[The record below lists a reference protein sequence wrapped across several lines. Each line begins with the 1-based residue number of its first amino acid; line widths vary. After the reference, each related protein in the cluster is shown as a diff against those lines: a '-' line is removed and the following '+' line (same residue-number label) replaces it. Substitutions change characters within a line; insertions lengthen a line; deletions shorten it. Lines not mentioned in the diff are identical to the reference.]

1 MKFRDRQVSQ
11 PPATAAVSAPT
22 PSEVAVPVPVPAPV
36 EESPPPPSPWL
47 TVTPDRVQLSNPHVW
62 LQGNV
67 IVRDG
72 KGGFEQ
78 RREFTPT
85 SAYIA
90 EGALIIEELGMIL
103 PLTSVHII
111 RKEKP

>member
-1 MKFRDRQVSQ
+1 MKFRDRQAAP
-11 PPATAAVSAPT
+11 PPAQESVPLPPDVAAASLAAPEAPT
-22 PSEVAVPVPVPAPV
+22 A
-36 EESPPPPSPWL
+36 PPPPSWL
-47 TVTPDRVQLSNPHVW
+47 TVTPDRVQLSNPHIW

-67 IVRDG
+67 IVRDA
-72 KGGFEQ
+72 KGGFQ
-78 RREFTPT
+78 QQREFTPA

-90 EGALIIEELGMIL
+90 EGALIIEEFGMIL